1 MAVTVLS
8 ADRSDEVVTVLC
20 DAFFDYP
27 VMRYVLGSKTEYPHR
42 LRTLVGLFVAS
53 RANPKGLML
62 GLDDETGTMVA
73 GAMVDLPGERPVSP
87 PLEELRESVWAELG
101 VDARSRYGEYGRV
114 SRENAPHANHHHL
127 GMIGVRTALHGA
139 GLGRVLM
146 AHVHALAD
154 ADGESCGVSL
164 TTELARNVTLYE
176 HLGYQVSGHARV
188 ASELE
193 TWAMFRSC

>member
-27 VMRYVLGSKTEYPHR
+27 VMRYVLGDKPDYANR
-42 LRTLVGLFVAS
+42 LATLVRLFVAS

-146 AHVHALAD
+146 EHVHALAD
-154 ADGESCGVSL
+154 ADGASCGVSL

-188 ASELE
+188 APELE